1 MGLSNGKRV
10 LELDQY
16 EHSLLIHS
24 LNEQRNQMIEE
35 HEPTDAVDEILLKVI
50 DAPIT
55 KVRRGWWR
63 GEER

>member
-1 MGLSNGKRV
+1 MSNEKRV

-55 KVRRGWWR
+55 KERRMVR

>member
-1 MGLSNGKRV
+1 MGLSNEKRV

-55 KVRRGWWR
+55 KERRMVR

>member
-50 DAPIT
+50 DVPIT
-55 KVRRGWWR
+55 KERRGWWR
-63 GEER
+63 DEER

>member
-1 MGLSNGKRV
+1 MSNGKRV

-24 LNEQRNQMIEE
+24 LNEQRNQMIEG

-50 DAPIT
+50 DVPIT
-55 KVRRGWWR
+55 KERRGWWR
-63 GEER
+63 DEER

>member
-1 MGLSNGKRV
+1 MSNGKRV

-35 HEPTDAVDEILLKVI
+35 HEPTDAVDEILLKVS
-50 DAPIT
+50 DAPI
-55 KVRRGWWR
+55 KKGRRGWWR
-63 GEER
+63 DEER

>member
-1 MGLSNGKRV
+1 MSNGKRV

-55 KVRRGWWR
+55 KERRMVR

>member
-55 KVRRGWWR
+55 KARRGWGR

>member
-1 MGLSNGKRV
+1 MSNGKRV

-55 KVRRGWWR
+55 KERGGWWG

>member
-55 KVRRGWWR
+55 KERRMVR

>member
-1 MGLSNGKRV
+1 MSNGKRV

-35 HEPTDAVDEILLKVI
+35 HEPTDAVDEILLQVI

-55 KVRRGWWR
+55 KERRGWWR
-63 GEER
+63 DEER

>member
-55 KVRRGWWR
+55 NERRGWWR

>member
-1 MGLSNGKRV
+1 MSNGKRV

-35 HEPTDAVDEILLKVI
+35 HEPTDSVDEILLHVI

-55 KVRRGWWR
+55 KERRGWWR

>member
-35 HEPTDAVDEILLKVI
+35 HESTDAVDEILLKVI

-55 KVRRGWWR
+55 KGRRGWWR

>member
-55 KVRRGWWR
+55 KERRGWWR
-63 GEER
+63 DEER